1 MSPSSNLMIVGGG
14 HISDKDNNHEGLEGG
29 ASSGKKKITSVPPIG
44 STKPTSVEDFEI
56 LSKLGNTLYIQIN
69 FYF

>member
-14 HISDKDNNHEGLEGG
+14 QISDKDNNHDAIDGG

-44 STKPTSVEDFEI
+44 AAKPTSVEDFEI
-56 LSKLGNTLYIQIN
+56 LSKLGNNISGLIN